1 MFGFDLR
8 TVLAHGIAL
17 HVNTKFVPVLILP
30 MQSEGNGQGDAL
42 RATAL
47 FTAKVQ

>member
-1 MFGFDLR
+1 MFGLDLR
-8 TVLAHGIAL
+8 TVLANGIAL
-17 HVNTKFVPVLILP
+17 HVNTKFVTVLILP
-30 MQSEGNGQGDAL
+30 MQSEGNSQRDTL